1 MNICFI
7 ADRSSFSM
15 MWCLALGEG
24 EVRPISRYWE
34 ISLKGHR
41 SAVVIEILIK
51 MQLLDFFSTI
61 LTLDFLQTV
70 EMFPI
75 EEESSKCCTNRS
87 MAHNTSIQVVSYY
100 VGNWSFLCLCFI
112 LMFSFQQIIII
123 DYVYVNDFISS
134 LLVSMRFVQQVPTSE
149 LILRPKEVIFFSR
162 EEYFW
167 QGRVFLQGRE
177 GQRRVFFNLNLKVI
191 ILLVM
196 FFMLVLSIS
205 RLVLISFPSCPCS
218 RYIPMLRHV

>member
-15 MWCLALGEG
+15 MWCLALIRGG

-41 SAVVIEILIK
+41 SGVVIEILIK
-51 MQLLDFFSTI
+51 MQLLSTI

-87 MAHNTSIQVVSYY
+87 MAHNTSIQVVSYSIGNYPFY
-100 VGNWSFLCLCFI
+100 V
-112 LMFSFQQIIII
+112 
-123 DYVYVNDFISS
+123 FISANHH
-134 LLVSMRFVQQVPTSE
+134 
-149 LILRPKEVIFFSR
+149 
-162 EEYFW
+162 Y
-167 QGRVFLQGRE
+167 
-177 GQRRVFFNLNLKVI
+177 
-191 ILLVM
+191 
-196 FFMLVLSIS
+196 
-205 RLVLISFPSCPCS
+205 
-218 RYIPMLRHV
+218 

>member
-7 ADRSSFSM
+7 EDSSSFSM
-15 MWCLALGEG
+15 MWCLALIRGG

-75 EEESSKCCTNRS
+75 EEEGSKCCTNRS
-87 MAHNTSIQVVSYY
+87 MAHNTSIQVFSYSI
-100 VGNWSFLCLCFI
+100 GSFVQ
-112 LMFSFQQIIII
+112 MFSV
-123 DYVYVNDFISS
+123 D
-134 LLVSMRFVQQVPTSE
+134 
-149 LILRPKEVIFFSR
+149 
-162 EEYFW
+162 
-167 QGRVFLQGRE
+167 
-177 GQRRVFFNLNLKVI
+177 
-191 ILLVM
+191 
-196 FFMLVLSIS
+196 VL
-205 RLVLISFPSCPCS
+205 
-218 RYIPMLRHV
+218 Y